1 MNRKN
6 NLDISTHV
14 SKFVLDFIES
24 NKDKDLRQLWNTKK
38 IQKEFNTVVNKKYK
52 DKNKPKKCKSCY
64 IYFCE
69 DYRKIIEEKYPN
81 ISNKELM
88 TQIGLEWTEVKTNRK
103 DELKKY
109 EDLAAEDKE
118 RYMSEMDI
126 FKKSVNDKKDESN
139 DIEEKEKAKP
149 KPRKPRTVKPKVV
162 EPPVVEPPV
171 VEPPV
176 VEPPV
181 KKSDNLEKAK
191 EYFIKKKTKKM
202 KKLQPELSDAEILL
216 KANKKWDKLSD
227 EDRKT
232 FIEKC
237 SS

>member
-6 NLDISTHV
+6 ILDISTHV

-24 NKDKDLRQLWNTKK
+24 NKDKNLRELWNSKK

-64 IYFCE
+64 IYFC
-69 DYRKIIEEKYPN
+69 DYNRKIIEQKYPN
-81 ISNKELM
+81 IKNKELM
-88 TQIGLEWTEVKTNRK
+88 TQIGLEWKEVKANRK

-109 EDLAAEDKE
+109 EDLATKDKE

-126 FKKSVNDKKDESN
+126 FKKSINDKKDESN
-139 DIEEKEKAKP
+139 DIDEKEKP
-149 KPRKPRTVKPKVV
+149 KPLKPRAIKPPVV

-176 VEPPV
+176 VEP
-181 KKSDNLEKAK
+181 DNLKKAK

-202 KKLQPELSDAEILL
+202 KKLQPELSDTDILL